1 MITATLYGRLTR
13 EPEHVTP
20 RNGGDA
26 YVRFSMACDNGK
38 DRAATFV
45 NVSVFGRRGDV
56 IMQYFTKGNRIVAHV
71 RNIEPS
77 AYVGNDGEARA
88 TLNAVL
94 DGMEFVETRADN
106 TPTWSPQTATA
117 PQTAPAPAAAPV
129 PAYTQPAIP
138 YQQQPT
144 AAAPAPA
151 YTQPAVPYQQ
161 PAAPQQ
167 TQLPDMPQAPAG
179 VPWSR

>member
-13 EPEHVTP
+13 EPEQIVP

-71 RNIEPS
+71 QNLEVSGYID
-77 AYVGNDGEARA
+77 GNGEAKA
-88 TLNAVL
+88 SMNAVL
-94 DGMEFVETRADN
+94 SAVDFVETRAD
-106 TPTWSPQTATA
+106 QAA
-117 PQTAPAPAAAPV
+117 QAPA
-129 PAYTQPAIP
+129 

-144 AAAPAPA
+144 AAAPAPS

-161 PAAPQQ
+161 PAPQQ
-167 TQLPDMPQAPAG
+167 GQLPGMPQAPVG
-179 VPWSR
+179 VPWAR

>member
-71 RNIEPS
+71 QNLEVSGYIN
-77 AYVGNDGEARA
+77 GNGEAKA
-88 TLNAVL
+88 SMNAVL
-94 DGMEFVETRADN
+94 SAVDFVETRAD
-106 TPTWSPQTATA
+106 QAA
-117 PQTAPAPAAAPV
+117 QAPA
-129 PAYTQPAIP
+129 

-151 YTQPAVPYQQ
+151 YQQQ
-161 PAAPQQ
+161 PTAAAPQQ
-167 TQLPDMPQAPAG
+167 GQLPGMPQAPVG
-179 VPWSR
+179 VPWAR

>member
-45 NVSVFGRRGDV
+45 NVSVFGHRGDV

-71 RNIEPS
+71 QNLEVSGYID
-77 AYVGNDGEARA
+77 GNGEAKA
-88 TLNAVL
+88 SMNAVL
-94 DGMEFVETRADN
+94 SAVDFVETRAD
-106 TPTWSPQTATA
+106 QAA
-117 PQTAPAPAAAPV
+117 KAPA
-129 PAYTQPAIP
+129 

-161 PAAPQQ
+161 PAPQQ
-167 TQLPDMPQAPAG
+167 GQLPGMPQAPVG
-179 VPWSR
+179 VPWAR

>member
-1 MITATLYGRLTR
+1 MITATLYGRLTKA
-13 EPEHVTP
+13 PERIVP
-20 RNGGDA
+20 KNGGDA

-38 DRAATFV
+38 DRPATFV
-45 NVSVFGRRGDV
+45 NVSAFGRRGDV

-71 RNIEPS
+71 RNLEPS

-117 PQTAPAPAAAPV
+117 PQTAPAPAAAP
-129 PAYTQPAIP
+129 
-138 YQQQPT
+138 
-144 AAAPAPA
+144 APA

-161 PAAPQQ
+161 PAPQQ
-167 TQLPDMPQAPAG
+167 GQLPGMPQAPAG

>member
-1 MITATLYGRLTR
+1 MITATLYGRLTKA
-13 EPEHVTP
+13 PERIVP
-20 RNGGDA
+20 KNGGDA

-38 DRAATFV
+38 DRPATFV
-45 NVSVFGRRGDV
+45 NVSAFGRRGDV

-71 RNIEPS
+71 RNLEPS

-94 DGMEFVETRADN
+94 SAVDFVETRAD
-106 TPTWSPQTATA
+106 QAA
-117 PQTAPAPAAAPV
+117 QAPA
-129 PAYTQPAIP
+129 

-161 PAAPQQ
+161 PAPQQ
-167 TQLPDMPQAPAG
+167 GQLPSMPQAPAG

>member
-13 EPEHVTP
+13 EPEQVTP

-45 NVSVFGRRGDV
+45 NISAFGRRGDV
-56 IMQYFTKGNRIVAHV
+56 IMNYFIKGNRIVAHV
-71 RNIEPS
+71 QNIEVS
-77 AYVGNDGEARA
+77 AYVGNDGEAKA
-88 TLNAVL
+88 SMNAVL
-94 DGMEFVETRADN
+94 SAVEFVETRAD
-106 TPTWSPQTATA
+106 QAA
-117 PQTAPAPAAAPV
+117 QAPA
-129 PAYTQPAIP
+129 

-144 AAAPAPA
+144 ATAPIYTQPAPA

-167 TQLPDMPQAPAG
+167 IQLPGMPQAPAG

>member
-1 MITATLYGRLTR
+1 MITATLYGRLTKN
-13 EPEHVTP
+13 PEQVAP
-20 RNGGDA
+20 RSGGDP

-56 IMQYFTKGNRIVAHV
+56 IMQYFTKRNRIVAHV
-71 RNIEPS
+71 RNLEPS

-94 DGMEFVETRADN
+94 DGMEFVETRTDN
-106 TPTWSPQTATA
+106 TPTWSPQ
-117 PQTAPAPAAAPV
+117 
-129 PAYTQPAIP
+129 
-138 YQQQPT
+138 T

-151 YTQPAVPYQQ
+151 YTQPAMPYQQ
-161 PAAPQQ
+161 PAPQQ
-167 TQLPDMPQAPAG
+167 TRNTGMPQAPAG

>member
-56 IMQYFTKGNRIVAHV
+56 IMHYFTKGNRIVAHV
-71 RNIEPS
+71 RNLEPS

-106 TPTWSPQTATA
+106 TPTWSPQTA
-117 PQTAPAPAAAPV
+117 PAP
-129 PAYTQPAIP
+129 
-138 YQQQPT
+138 

-161 PAAPQQ
+161 PAPQQ
-167 TQLPDMPQAPAG
+167 GQLPGMPQAPVG
-179 VPWSR
+179 VPWAR

>member
-71 RNIEPS
+71 QNLEVSGYID
-77 AYVGNDGEARA
+77 GNGEAKA
-88 TLNAVL
+88 SMNAVL
-94 DGMEFVETRADN
+94 SAVDFVETRAD
-106 TPTWSPQTATA
+106 Q
-117 PQTAPAPAAAPV
+117 APA
-129 PAYTQPAIP
+129 

-161 PAAPQQ
+161 PAPQQ
-167 TQLPDMPQAPAG
+167 GQLPGIPQTPVG
-179 VPWSR
+179 VPWAR

>member
-71 RNIEPS
+71 QNLEVSGYIDGNGVNECGAVSRGICRNTRRSGRSGTGVS
-77 AYVGNDGEARA
+77 AA
-88 TLNAVL
+88 
-94 DGMEFVETRADN
+94 ADRDSTDIHAACSGIYSASGTVSAACRSAAN
-106 TPTWSPQTATA
+106 
-117 PQTAPAPAAAPV
+117 PAPRHAAGSGRCSV
-129 PAYTQPAIP
+129 VKIN
-138 YQQQPT
+138 
-144 AAAPAPA
+144 
-151 YTQPAVPYQQ
+151 
-161 PAAPQQ
+161 
-167 TQLPDMPQAPAG
+167 DCPAG
-179 VPWSR
+179 LSANAD

>member
-71 RNIEPS
+71 QNLEVSGYID
-77 AYVGNDGEARA
+77 GNGEAKA
-88 TLNAVL
+88 SMNAVL
-94 DGMEFVETRADN
+94 SAVDFVETRAD
-106 TPTWSPQTATA
+106 QAA
-117 PQTAPAPAAAPV
+117 QAPA
-129 PAYTQPAIP
+129 

-144 AAAPAPA
+144 AAAPAPS

-161 PAAPQQ
+161 PAPQQ
-167 TQLPDMPQAPAG
+167 GQLPGMPQAPVG
-179 VPWSR
+179 VPWAR

>member
-1 MITATLYGRLTR
+1 MITATLYGRLTKA
-13 EPEHVTP
+13 PERIVP
-20 RNGGDA
+20 KNGGDA

-38 DRAATFV
+38 DRPATFV
-45 NVSVFGRRGDV
+45 NVSAFGRRGDV

-71 RNIEPS
+71 RNLEPS

-94 DGMEFVETRADN
+94 SAVDFVETRAD
-106 TPTWSPQTATA
+106 QAA
-117 PQTAPAPAAAPV
+117 QAPA
-129 PAYTQPAIP
+129 

-161 PAAPQQ
+161 PAPQQ
-167 TQLPDMPQAPAG
+167 GQLPGMPQAPAG

>member
-71 RNIEPS
+71 QNLEVSGYID
-77 AYVGNDGEARA
+77 GNGEAKA
-88 TLNAVL
+88 SMNAVL
-94 DGMEFVETRADN
+94 SAVDFVETRAD
-106 TPTWSPQTATA
+106 QAA
-117 PQTAPAPAAAPV
+117 QAPA
-129 PAYTQPAIP
+129 

-144 AAAPAPA
+144 SAAPAPA

-161 PAAPQQ
+161 PAPQQ
-167 TQLPDMPQAPAG
+167 GQLLGMPQAPVG
-179 VPWSR
+179 VPWAR

>member
-71 RNIEPS
+71 QNLEVSGYID
-77 AYVGNDGEARA
+77 GNGEAKA
-88 TLNAVL
+88 SMNAVL
-94 DGMEFVETRADN
+94 SAVDFVETRAD
-106 TPTWSPQTATA
+106 QVA
-117 PQTAPAPAAAPV
+117 QAPA
-129 PAYTQPAIP
+129 

-161 PAAPQQ
+161 PAPQQ
-167 TQLPDMPQAPAG
+167 GQLPGMPQAPVG
-179 VPWSR
+179 VPWAR

>member
-1 MITATLYGRLTR
+1 MNISA
-13 EPEHVTP
+13 
-20 RNGGDA
+20 
-26 YVRFSMACDNGK
+26 
-38 DRAATFV
+38 
-45 NVSVFGRRGDV
+45 FGRRGDV

-161 PAAPQQ
+161 PAPQQ
-167 TQLPDMPQAPAG
+167 GQLPGMPQAPVG
-179 VPWSR
+179 VPWAR

>member
-71 RNIEPS
+71 QNLEVSGYID
-77 AYVGNDGEARA
+77 GNGEAKA
-88 TLNAVL
+88 SMNAVL
-94 DGMEFVETRADN
+94 SAVDFVETRAD
-106 TPTWSPQTATA
+106 QAA
-117 PQTAPAPAAAPV
+117 QAPA
-129 PAYTQPAIP
+129 

-144 AAAPAPA
+144 AAAPAPT

-161 PAAPQQ
+161 PAPQQ
-167 TQLPDMPQAPAG
+167 GQLPGMPQAPVG
-179 VPWSR
+179 VPWAR